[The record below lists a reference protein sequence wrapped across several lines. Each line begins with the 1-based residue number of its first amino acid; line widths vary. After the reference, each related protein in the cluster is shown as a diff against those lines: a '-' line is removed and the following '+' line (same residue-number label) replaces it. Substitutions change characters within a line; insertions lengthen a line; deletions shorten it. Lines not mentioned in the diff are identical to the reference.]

1 MGLVFFT
8 PPRRLYSAP
17 RQHRACSPQQSPA
30 FHRARA
36 KRAAAAG
43 PAPSAPGRPHPGPH
57 PRRCPASPV
66 LLLQQLLELLG
77 GTRRRHLPRRH
88 GPAAAVAAAGRG
100 RGTGSRGGGPAHAPQ
115 WPRLLRR
122 RRLPAQAPWRGG
134 PGGGHLEQ
142 GRAGPGQAGR
152 AAPGPGGRRL
162 PWDAASGDYAVQFYS
177 SI

>member
-1 MGLVFFT
+1 MGLVCFT
-8 PPRRLYSAP
+8 SPRRFYSAL
-17 RQHRACSPQQSPA
+17 RQPRACSPQQSPA

-88 GPAAAVAAAGRG
+88 GPAAAVAAGRG
-100 RGTGSRGGGPAHAPQ
+100 RGTGSRGGGPRACATVAAPS
-115 WPRLLRR
+115 
-122 RRLPAQAPWRGG
+122 AQAPSA
-134 PGGGHLEQ
+134 
-142 GRAGPGQAGR
+142 RAGAVATR
-152 AAPGPGGRRL
+152 ARRR
-162 PWDAASGDYAVQFYS
+162 PS
-177 SI
+177 